1 MGFLH
6 LFSTIFSIV
15 MSVLLCAGFI
25 VISFVFVTFDELGE
39 FPAELCDKNLV
50 CFYDRSVGYAY
61 IQAVLCLLGLAVG
74 MVAIWTPP
82 NKETR
87 DGYRVS
93 GLFHIL
99 FAVGHFILF
108 YSRLEGMGW
117 ISDWS
122 LVEDKGCADPDI
134 TGDPFH
140 RYETYGGKPLNAESD
155 CFFNAFETTMV
166 THGDTVLDENST
178 IIKLDWSKP
187 DTFKMSS
194 RSAMIQAANSV
205 GGSYNDLTLPYY
217 YESYYW
223 GCSATCLPDRSEAN
237 TFFILL
243 TIAALVTHIVVAV
256 LNFCIAQEQDD
267 DMPQPRNLEETQ
279 SLLQPEPEPKPDE
292 EEGVDVK
299 APDAEEDQNQTEEG
313 SASNKPTDSSSPSP
327 PSNFILPR
335 SAFLF

>member
-15 MSVLLCAGFI
+15 MSVVLTAGFL
-25 VISFVFVTFDELGE
+25 VVSFVFVTFDELGE

-61 IQAVLCLLGLAVG
+61 IQAVFCLLGLAVG

-82 NKETR
+82 DKETR
-87 DGYRVS
+87 DGYRVA
-93 GLFHIL
+93 GLFHVL
-99 FAVGHFILF
+99 FAVGHFIFF

-178 IIKLDWSKP
+178 IIKLDWSNP
-187 DTFKMSS
+187 DTFKMST

-243 TIAALVTHIVVAV
+243 TIGALVTHIVVAV
-256 LNFCIAQEQDD
+256 LNFCIAQQQDDD
-267 DMPQPRNLEETQ
+267 DMPQPRNLEETKPF
-279 SLLQPEPEPKPDE
+279 LDPEPKPDE
-292 EEGVDVK
+292 EEGDVK
-299 APDAEEDQNQTEEG
+299 APDAEEEDENQTDEG
-313 SASNKPTDSSSPSP
+313 SSNASDSSSP

>member
-15 MSVLLCAGFI
+15 MSVVLTAGFL
-25 VISFVFVTFDELGE
+25 VVSFVFVTFDELGE

-61 IQAVLCLLGLAVG
+61 IQAVFCLLGLAVG

-93 GLFHIL
+93 GLFHVL
-99 FAVGHFILF
+99 FAVGHFIFF

-166 THGDTVLDENST
+166 IHGDTVLDENST
-178 IIKLDWSKP
+178 IIKLDWSNP
-187 DTFKMSS
+187 DTFKMST

-243 TIAALVTHIVVAV
+243 TIGALVTHIVVAV
-256 LNFCIAQEQDD
+256 LNFCIAQQQDDD
-267 DMPQPRNLEETQ
+267 DMPQPRNLEETKPF
-279 SLLQPEPEPKPDE
+279 LEPETKPDE
-292 EEGVDVK
+292 EEGDVK
-299 APDAEEDQNQTEEG
+299 APDAEEEDENQTDEG
-313 SASNKPTDSSSPSP
+313 SSNASDSSSP

>member
-15 MSVLLCAGFI
+15 MSVVLTAGFL
-25 VISFVFVTFDELGE
+25 VVSFVFVTFDELGE

-61 IQAVLCLLGLAVG
+61 IQAVFCLLGLAVG

-82 NKETR
+82 DKETR

-93 GLFHIL
+93 GLFHVL
-99 FAVGHFILF
+99 FAVGHFIFF

-178 IIKLDWSKP
+178 IIKLDWSNP
-187 DTFKMSS
+187 DTFKMST

-243 TIAALVTHIVVAV
+243 TIGALVTHIVVAV
-256 LNFCIAQEQDD
+256 LNFCIAQQQDDD
-267 DMPQPRNLEETQ
+267 DMPQPRNLEETKPF
-279 SLLQPEPEPKPDE
+279 LDPEPKPDE
-292 EEGVDVK
+292 EEGDVK
-299 APDAEEDQNQTEEG
+299 APDAEEEDENQTDEG
-313 SASNKPTDSSSPSP
+313 SSNASDSSSP